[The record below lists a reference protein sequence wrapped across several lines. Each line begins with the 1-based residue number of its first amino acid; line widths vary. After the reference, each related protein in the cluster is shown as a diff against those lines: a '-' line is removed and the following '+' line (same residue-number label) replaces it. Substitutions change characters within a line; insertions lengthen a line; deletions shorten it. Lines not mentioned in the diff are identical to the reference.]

1 MFRFLVQQ
9 MFIFVACSGKRFCSL
24 GSSVCTWWDERRLP
38 TGTRHSSCPSII
50 HATRQLIQNR
60 TLYIDLISPW
70 SDFST
75 NFVFAV
81 SFFNLSFWIFAFL
94 ATDKL
99 PNLIVYSRYD
109 FKIDFVLIF
118 IGPMFIVF
126 VYLSIC
132 IPCARQ
138 LAQPDCVFNVLTLK
152 QNANSLQNSDTWPR
166 YSPLHFILHHFA
178 KSIGKKK
185 ISGMIIATARR
196 CNKLIFYTFW

>member
-94 ATDKL
+94 ATQTSYPIWLWIQGMILKLILYSFLLYLCIWVFVFLAPDNL
-99 PNLIVYSRYD
+99 PNLIVYSTYW
-109 FKIDFVLIF
+109 L
-118 IGPMFIVF
+118 
-126 VYLSIC
+126 
-132 IPCARQ
+132 
-138 LAQPDCVFNVLTLK
+138 
-152 QNANSLQNSDTWPR
+152 
-166 YSPLHFILHHFA
+166 
-178 KSIGKKK
+178 
-185 ISGMIIATARR
+185 
-196 CNKLIFYTFW
+196 

>member
-70 SDFST
+70 SEFST
-75 NFVFAV
+75 SFVFAV
-81 SFFNLSFWIFAFL
+81 FFIWVFEYLHSWRQTSYPIWL
-94 ATDKL
+94 CIQGIDL
-99 PNLIVYSRYD
+99 
-109 FKIDFVLIF
+109 KIDLVF
-118 IGPMFIVF
+118 IFIVF

>member
-1 MFRFLVQQ
+1 

-99 PNLIVYSRYD
+99 PNLIVYSRYWFWNWFCIHFYCICVFEYLYSLRQTTCPTWLCIQRID
-109 FKIDFVLIF
+109 FKTKCQ
-118 IGPMFIVF
+118 
-126 VYLSIC
+126 LS
-132 IPCARQ
+132 
-138 LAQPDCVFNVLTLK
+138 
-152 QNANSLQNSDTWPR
+152 
-166 YSPLHFILHHFA
+166 A
-178 KSIGKKK
+178 KFGH
-185 ISGMIIATARR
+185 MA
-196 CNKLIFYTFW
+196 

>member
-70 SDFST
+70 SEFST
-75 NFVFAV
+75 SFVFAV
-81 SFFNLSFWIFAFL
+81 SFYLNIFEYL
-94 ATDKL
+94 HSWRQTSYPIWLCIQGIDL
-99 PNLIVYSRYD
+99 
-109 FKIDFVLIF
+109 KIDLVF
-118 IGPMFIVF
+118 IFIVF